1 MNTETI
7 NWPKIIVLILLTLL
21 IMRLVSWG
29 FAWALRR
36 AFRLSPKA
44 AAIASNLISFG
55 IFSLWLFLDLEV
67 GEPLDW
73 EAVLFGAVVF
83 GIFLS
88 FDLLW
93 IRRKRKEAKGAEVSR
108 KRR

>member
-1 MNTETI
+1 MDTETI
-7 NWPKIIVLILLTLL
+7 NWPKIITLILLTLL

-36 AFRLSPKA
+36 AFRLSPRA
-44 AAIASNLISFG
+44 VAIASNAISFG
-55 IFSLWLFLDLEV
+55 IFALWLFLELEI

-73 EAVLFGAVVF
+73 EAILFGAVVF

-93 IRRKRKEAKGAEVSR
+93 IRRKRNVAQER
-108 KRR
+108 D